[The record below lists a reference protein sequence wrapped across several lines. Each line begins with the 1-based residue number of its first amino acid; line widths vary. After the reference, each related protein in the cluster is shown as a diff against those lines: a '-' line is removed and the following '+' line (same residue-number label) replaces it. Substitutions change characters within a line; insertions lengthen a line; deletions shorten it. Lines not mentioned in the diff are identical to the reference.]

1 MKLRVEVDEDV
12 FSLDLKVSG
21 TAAAYNLAG
30 PFSYAG
36 EASVEEVRPGVFSVL
51 VGMRSLTV
59 YLSKHGDEW
68 EALSSDGQCR
78 IISIE
83 DARNR
88 SHRSDRKSAA
98 GPLEVR
104 AQMPGKVVKILVE
117 NGQAIEKGDGLIV
130 VEAMKM
136 QNEMRAAKS
145 GTVVKI
151 PTWEG
156 ARVVAG
162 DVLLVIE

>member
-1 MKLRVEVDEDV
+1 MKLRVEVDDDV
-12 FSLDLKVSG
+12 FSLDLKLSG
-21 TAAAYNLAG
+21 TAAAYSLAG
-30 PFSYAG
+30 PFSYSG

-59 YLSKHGDEW
+59 YLSKRGDQW

-78 IISIE
+78 IIALE
-83 DARNR
+83 DSRNR
-88 SHRSDRKSAA
+88 SHKSYRKSAA

-104 AQMPGKVVKILVE
+104 AQMPGKVVKVLVE

>member
-1 MKLRVEVDEDV
+1 
-12 FSLDLKVSG
+12 
-21 TAAAYNLAG
+21 
-30 PFSYAG
+30 
-36 EASVEEVRPGVFSVL
+36 
-51 VGMRSLTV
+51 
-59 YLSKHGDEW
+59 
-68 EALSSDGQCR
+68 
-78 IISIE
+78 
-83 DARNR
+83 
-88 SHRSDRKSAA
+88 
-98 GPLEVR
+98 
-104 AQMPGKVVKILVE
+104 
-117 NGQAIEKGDGLIV
+117 